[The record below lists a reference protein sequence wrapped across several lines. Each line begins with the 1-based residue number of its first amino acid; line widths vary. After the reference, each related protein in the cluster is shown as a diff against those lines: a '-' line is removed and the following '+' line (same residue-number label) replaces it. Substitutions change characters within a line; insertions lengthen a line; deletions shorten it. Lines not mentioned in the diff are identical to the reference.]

1 MKGDKRMYKIGMTG
15 VLLIALGACNM
26 ERPIETRIKEN
37 PSTFCNPLNLDYR
50 FMKIDGGNG
59 IREAADPV
67 VTHFKGQ
74 YFYLHPNH
82 PVTGILRISV
92 PGRMSSCLIQCFR

>member
-67 VTHFKGQ
+67 VTHFKDSI
-74 YFYLHPNH
+74 F
-82 PVTGILRISV
+82 I
-92 PGRMSSCLIQCFR
+92 CIQIIRLLVFFGFQFLDTCRRA